1 MLIKWATGF
10 IDFVTI
16 RHPSPW
22 SISVQ
27 VSACWLLQTKRKL
40 QLFQIIEMHFI
51 MSWKW
56 PGTPRSPTAVLSNV
70 HCYQGLIN
78 VRGYN
83 EQPHRTAALWAP
95 NRCLELRHSPLWGES
110 TGGRWSSHHIW
121 PIIQNAFPINDVIV
135 HYLPVNMAKNINK
148 LPQENPTIGTI
159 LAVWNNNNEKPWQFS
174 ATLTLW
180 AMTARTIQIYIT
192 SIHVTIW

>member
-70 HCYQGLIN
+70 HCYQGLIH

-83 EQPHRTAALWAP
+83 EQPHRTAAAMSSKPLPGTASQPFVRGIHRRTVEFPSHMANYTERISNQWCHRALLACEYGEEHQQAAP
-95 NRCLELRHSPLWGES
+95 REPH
-110 TGGRWSSHHIW
+110 GRYHTCSLK
-121 PIIQNAFPINDVIV
+121 Q
-135 HYLPVNMAKNINK
+135 
-148 LPQENPTIGTI
+148 
-159 LAVWNNNNEKPWQFS
+159 
-174 ATLTLW
+174 
-180 AMTARTIQIYIT
+180 
-192 SIHVTIW
+192 